1 MIYKS
6 NFNNSSPTN
15 VGLQERNG
23 MKYVKRKN
31 ANDKI
36 QISRKNR

>member
-1 MIYKS
+1 MIYEN
-6 NFNNSSPTN
+6 NFNNSFPTN

-36 QISRKNR
+36 EISRKNR